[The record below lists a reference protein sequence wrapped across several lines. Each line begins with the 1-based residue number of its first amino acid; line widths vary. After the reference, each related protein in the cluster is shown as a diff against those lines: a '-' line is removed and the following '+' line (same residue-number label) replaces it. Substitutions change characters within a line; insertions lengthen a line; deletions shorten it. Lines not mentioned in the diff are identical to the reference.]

1 MASNKK
7 PVTGRQRTVVIG
19 IDRGVY
25 WLSKH
30 WLAVFNTLI
39 FIYVALPIMAPVL
52 MKAGLDTPA
61 KVIYRVYSPLCHQM
75 TQRSFFIFGDQY
87 AYPRELAGTDL
98 QPIESYIDDIPEFDD
113 VDADHWDEFFVA
125 ARRYVGD
132 EQLGY
137 KIALCQRDMGIY
149 LFILVGGLLY
159 AMLRNRFNIRPL
171 PIWLFI
177 IIGLGPIALDGFSQ
191 LFSYWSTPLD
201 GTDPSGLAATIQ
213 SVFPL
218 RESPPMLRT
227 FTGAWFGLCL
237 VWLAYP
243 NVNES
248 MKGTER
254 QLKMKLQRIGV
265 VAPDPVT
272 EVVGVDQPGAD
283 LPPDE
288 NGNSS
293 EDISS

>member
-1 MASNKK
+1 MWH
-7 PVTGRQRTVVIG
+7 GVI
-19 IDRGVY
+19 D
-25 WLSKH
+25 
-30 WLAVFNTLI
+30 
-39 FIYVALPIMAPVL
+39 VL
-52 MKAGLDTPA
+52 MNAGIEAPA

-75 TQRSFFIFGDQY
+75 TQRSFFLFGDQY

-98 QPIESYIDDIPEFDD
+98 QPIEAYIDDIPEFDD
-113 VDADHWDEFFVA
+113 VDADRWDEFFVA

-137 KIALCQRDMGIY
+137 KIALCQRDIGIY
-149 LFILVGGLLY
+149 LFVLVGGLLY
-159 AMLRNRFNIRPL
+159 GMLRNRINIKPL
-171 PIWLFI
+171 PILLFI

-201 GTDPSGLAATIQ
+201 GSDPSGLAATIQ

-227 FTGAWFGLCL
+227 LTGAWFGLCL

-254 QLKMKLQRIGV
+254 QLMMKLQRIGV
-265 VAPDPVT
+265 VKPDPVE
-272 EVVGVDQPGAD
+272 EVVEVNQPGG
-283 LPPDE
+283 DE
-288 NGNSS
+288 LDDGSGESS
-293 EDISS
+293 EEISS